1 MNTPNVTFQPV
12 AFTELPGWA
21 QDDHLAALQT
31 MRRSC
36 GPVIENAGDA
46 RVPVAPQLLA
56 VCEAARALPEAAMT
70 AASARAFFETN
81 FRPHKVVHADSV
93 GLLTGY
99 YEPVIEGSRT
109 RTDKFNVPVLRRPP
123 DLVNLVAESQR
134 AAMAHA
140 LTHARQTANGQ
151 EPYATRAEI
160 EGGALDGQGLELL
173 YLADPV
179 DSFFM
184 HIQGSG
190 RIRFADGSMVRV
202 TYHGKNGH
210 PYTSVGRYLID
221 AGLFPADQ
229 MSLDALKVWLRA
241 DPKAGAMAMHQN
253 KSYVFFRE
261 LDSEQ
266 FNGPLGVLEIP
277 LSEGRSLAVDTRY
290 HATGTP
296 VYVAA
301 PELTHA
307 TSAGGFHRLMIAQD
321 VGSAIRGPERGDIY
335 FGSGDAAGKLA
346 GVTKHRGNFFALL
359 PRAVP

>member
-1 MNTPNVTFQPV
+1 MTSSDATFQPV
-12 AFTELPGWA
+12 AFADLPGWA
-21 QDDHLAALQT
+21 QDDHLAALLT
-31 MRRSC
+31 MQRSC
-36 GPVIENAGDA
+36 GPVIANAGDA
-46 RVPVAPQLLA
+46 RVPVSPELLA
-56 VCEAARALPEAAMT
+56 VCAAARDMPAAQMT
-70 AASARAFFETN
+70 RDGAQAFFESQFT
-81 FRPHKVVHADSV
+81 PHRVVHSEPA

-99 YEPVIEGSRT
+99 YEPVIDGSRT
-109 RTDKFNVPVLRRPP
+109 PTARFNVPVLRRPP

-140 LTHARQTANGQ
+140 LTHARQTATGQ
-151 EPYATRAEI
+151 EPYVTRAEI

-173 YLADPV
+173 WLADPV

-190 RIRFADGSMVRV
+190 RIRFADGSQVRV

-229 MSLDALKVWLRA
+229 MSLDALKVWLRT
-241 DPKAGAMAMHQN
+241 DSKRGAEAMHQN

-261 LDSEQ
+261 LTGEQ
-266 FNGPLGVLEIP
+266 ASGPLGVLEIP

-307 TSAGGFHRLMIAQD
+307 TASGGFHRLMIAQD

-335 FGSGDAAGKLA
+335 FGSGDEAGKLA

-359 PRAVP
+359 PRAVL

>member
-1 MNTPNVTFQPV
+1 MTTADVTFQPV
-12 AFTELPGWA
+12 AFADLPGWA
-21 QDDHLAALQT
+21 EDDHLAALHT

-36 GPVIENAGDA
+36 GPVIDNAGDA
-46 RVPVAPQLLA
+46 RVPVAPELLT
-56 VCEAARALPEAAMT
+56 VCAEARALPESTLT
-70 AASARAFFETN
+70 AARARAFFETW
-81 FRPHKVVHADSV
+81 FQPHKVVHSDPT

-99 YEPVIEGSRT
+99 YEPVVDGSRT
-109 RTDKFNVPVLRRPP
+109 RTDTFHVPVLRRPP

-160 EGGALDGQGLELL
+160 EGGALDDQGLELL

-179 DSFFM
+179 VSFFM

-229 MSLDALKVWLRA
+229 MSLEALKVWLRA
-241 DPKAGAMAMHQN
+241 DPATGAAAMHQN

-261 LDSEQ
+261 LTGEEAS
-266 FNGPLGVLEIP
+266 GPLGVLEIP

-296 VYVAA
+296 VYVTA

-307 TSAGGFHRLMIAQD
+307 TGPGGFHRLMIAQD

-335 FGSGDAAGKLA
+335 FGSGDDAGKLA